1 MKNVEKEVFMKKVF
15 IIIVLTILIIFGNHF
30 IQGMIFNKSNK
41 KNENTQSDAIMI
53 IPDENKKV
61 PDDITINMTV
71 AGDILCHNTNF
82 WDAYVTST
90 DDYDFSYSF
99 EDIKKYFDNADIAIG
114 VLETNFAGK
123 SVGYSNYPLFNS
135 PEHLAV
141 DLKELGFD
149 ILATA
154 NNHCLDKGFSGL
166 QSTLAELDKA
176 GIDHIG
182 TYSTEEASKEYL
194 IKDVN
199 GIKMAF
205 LTYTYGTNGIPVPTG
220 KEFAINL
227 IDKEKIVSDINNVKN
242 ENVDVICVNMHWGDE
257 YSLTP
262 NATQKELA
270 DFLFENGVDLILGS
284 HTHCLE
290 PMEKRTV
297 TLADGTTKDGFIIYS
312 LGNFM
317 SGQKHENSRQSV
329 ILDIKLTKKGEDGK
343 ISIDSVTY
351 TPIYMFNFYKS
362 GTVQRFKI
370 MDIEAEIAK
379 YEAGD
384 TTIGASMYQTLK
396 SELANVYK
404 VVGEEII
411 ESDDNVVETEN

>member
-1 MKNVEKEVFMKKVF
+1 MKKVF
-15 IIIVLTILIIFGNHF
+15 IILILTILIIFGIYF
-30 IQGMIFNKSNK
+30 VDTEIINKDKGINVQQNS
-41 KNENTQSDAIMI
+41 ENVSTEVEEI
-53 IPDENKKV
+53 V

-82 WDAYVTST
+82 WDAYVAEI

-99 EDIKKYFDNADIAIG
+99 EDIKKYFDDADIAIG
-114 VLETNFAGK
+114 VLETNFAGRDI
-123 SVGYSNYPLFNS
+123 GYTNYPLFNS
-135 PEHLAV
+135 PEHLAT

-149 ILATA
+149 VLATA

-166 QSTLAELDKA
+166 VSTLDELDKA
-176 GIDHIG
+176 GLEHLG
-182 TYSTEEASKEYL
+182 TYATEEKSKEYL

-199 GIKMAF
+199 GIKIAF
-205 LTYTYGTNGIPVPTG
+205 LTYAYGTNGIPLPDG
-220 KEFAINL
+220 KEFAVNL
-227 IDKEKIVSDINNVKN
+227 IDKDKMLTDIENVKK
-242 ENVDVICVNMHWGDE
+242 EDVDVICVNMHWGDE
-257 YSLTP
+257 YSLIP
-262 NATQKELA
+262 NSTQEELA

-297 TLADGTTKDGFIIYS
+297 TLEDGTTKDGFIIYS

-329 ILDIKLTKKGEDGK
+329 ILDIQLTKSGVDGK

-351 TPIYMFNFYKS
+351 TPIYMFNFYQS

-384 TTIGASMYQTLK
+384 TSIGASMYDTLK

-404 VVGEEII
+404 VVGDEILPEENII
-411 ESDDNVVETEN
+411 EESDSVDEGEN

>member
-1 MKNVEKEVFMKKVF
+1 MKKVF
-15 IIIVLTILIIFGNHF
+15 IILILTIIIFLGF
-30 IQGMIFNKSNK
+30 YFVEAGIFNFHK
-41 KNENTQSDAIMI
+41 KDNGI
-53 IPDENKKV
+53 INDERLIYTSSEEEAV
-61 PDDITINMTV
+61 LGDITIHMTV
-71 AGDILCHNTNF
+71 GGDILCHNTNF
-82 WDAYVTST
+82 WDAYVASI

-99 EDIKKYFDNADIAIG
+99 EDIKKYFDSADIAIG
-114 VLETNFAGK
+114 VLETNFAGRNI
-123 SVGYSNYPLFNS
+123 GYTNYPLFNS
-135 PEHLAV
+135 PEHLAT

-149 ILATA
+149 ILCTA

-166 QSTLAELDKA
+166 VSTLEELDKA
-176 GIDHIG
+176 GLEHLG
-182 TYSTEEASKEYL
+182 TYATQEASEEFL
-194 IKDVN
+194 IKDVK

-205 LTYTYGTNGIPVPTG
+205 LTYTYGTNGIAIPAG
-220 KEFAINL
+220 KEFAVNL
-227 IDKEKIVSDINNVKN
+227 IDKDKILEDIEKVKQ
-242 ENVDVICVNMHWGDE
+242 EEVDVICVNMHWGDE

-262 NATQKELA
+262 NNTQRELA

-329 ILDIKLTKKGEDGK
+329 ILDIQLTKSGIDGK
-343 ISIDSVTY
+343 MSIDAVTY

-370 MDIEAEIAK
+370 MDIEAELAK

-384 TTIGASMYQTLK
+384 TAIGASMYQTLK
-396 SELANVYK
+396 SELENVYK
-404 VVGEEII
+404 VVGDEILPQNEGVEEG
-411 ESDDNVVETEN
+411 EE

>member
-1 MKNVEKEVFMKKVF
+1 MKKLV
-15 IIIVLTILIIFGNHF
+15 ISAILILAFTFGIFIGYYKFNHT
-30 IQGMIFNKSNK
+30 SNVVELVTV
-41 KNENTQSDAIMI
+41 NDENQSGEITEEI
-53 IPDENKKV
+53 IPE
-61 PDDITINMTV
+61 DITINMTV

-82 WDAYVTST
+82 WDAYVKEI

-99 EDIKKYFDNADIAIG
+99 EDIKKYFETADIAIG
-114 VLETNFAGK
+114 VLETNFAGRDI
-123 SVGYSNYPLFNS
+123 GYTNYPLFNS

-149 ILATA
+149 ILGTA
-154 NNHCLDKGFSGL
+154 NNHCLDKGFSGMV
-166 QSTLAELDKA
+166 STLKELDKA
-176 GIDHIG
+176 GIEHMG
-182 TYSTEEASKEYL
+182 TYSTEEDSKEYL

-220 KEFAINL
+220 KEFSVNIT
-227 IDKEKIVSDINNVKN
+227 DKEKILFDLENVKK

-257 YSLTP
+257 YSLKP
-262 NATQKELA
+262 NSNQKDLA

-290 PMEKRTV
+290 PMEKRTI
-297 TLADGTTKDGFIIYS
+297 TLDDGTTKDGFIIYS

-329 ILDIKLTKKGEDGK
+329 ILDIQLTKDGRTNK

-351 TPIYMFNFYKS
+351 TPIYMYNFYNS
-362 GTVQRFKI
+362 SALQRFRI

-379 YEAGD
+379 YESGD
-384 TTIGASMYQTLK
+384 TSIGVSMYQTLK
-396 SELANVYK
+396 SELANVYE
-404 VVGEEII
+404 VVGEEIFTKKI
-411 ESDDNVVETEN
+411 SEEEGE